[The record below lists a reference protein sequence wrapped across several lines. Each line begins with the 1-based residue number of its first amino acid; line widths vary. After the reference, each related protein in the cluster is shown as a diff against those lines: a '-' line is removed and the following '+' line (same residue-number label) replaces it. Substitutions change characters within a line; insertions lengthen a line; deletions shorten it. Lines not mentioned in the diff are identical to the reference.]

1 MEVEASSLQQLSSD
15 NTVFV
20 TTYKAS
26 SVDSN
31 SLVSYNTSIYIYRF
45 FYPLLNN
52 RMHIF
57 IDKTNSGAK
66 PLLNSSFAFCLSVSS
81 LLRLSSMAPRRRPR
95 YRYRD

>member
-1 MEVEASSLQQLSSD
+1 MEVEVSSLQQLSSE

-20 TTYKAS
+20 TMYNAS

-52 RMHIF
+52 R
-57 IDKTNSGAK
+57 
-66 PLLNSSFAFCLSVSS
+66 
-81 LLRLSSMAPRRRPR
+81 
-95 YRYRD
+95 